1 MDFTEI
7 LSNVWTWIAGIAGTV
22 SIGTLIGFFTA
33 LINSAKQRKIAKAYY
48 DSVEKLVGET
58 TSEGIKQVKSISF
71 SHDIQPLVESKLQ
84 KVYEY
89 SVKVVEKEL
98 ALVKSQYAHLVS
110 VVEALAKYFDNS
122 IGVSEEAKEGLKKA
136 LEEAKESVAETQPV
150 ESKAVVEEP
159 KSSAKEEKVAETKAS
174 R

>member
-7 LSNVWTWIAGIAGTV
+7 LSNVWTWIAGAVGTV
-22 SIGTLIGFFTA
+22 SIGTLIGLITA
-33 LINSAKQRKIAKAYY
+33 LINSAKQRKVAQAYY
-48 DSVEKLVGET
+48 DSVERLVREATGA
-58 TSEGIKQVKSISF
+58 GIDKVKSISF

-84 KVYEY
+84 LVYEY
-89 SVKVVEKEL
+89 SVKLLTKKLAEVEN
-98 ALVKSQYAHLVS
+98 QYAHLVS

-136 LEEAKESVAETQPV
+136 LEEAKSSVAETQPV

-159 KSSAKEEKVAETKAS
+159 KSSAETKKVAETKAS